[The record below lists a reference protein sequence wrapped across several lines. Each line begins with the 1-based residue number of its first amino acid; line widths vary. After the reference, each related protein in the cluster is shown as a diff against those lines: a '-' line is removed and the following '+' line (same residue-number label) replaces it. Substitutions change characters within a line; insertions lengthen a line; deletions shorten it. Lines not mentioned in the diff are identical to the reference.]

1 MTIDDK
7 IKDQNFLNDINRE
20 ATKRSAISSGK
31 IDKYK
36 SHRGE
41 EIIPSSRSQMIEQTK
56 FMYFLLGKFLEKQK
70 RRIDHQGEKQ
80 IKANEKSNALNT
92 TKYNNMIILVKIIVQ
107 IL

>member
-7 IKDQNFLNDINRE
+7 IGDQNFQNDINRE

-41 EIIPSSRSQMIEQTK
+41 EIMSQIIEQTK
-56 FMYFLLGKFLEKQK
+56 FMYSLLGKFLEKQR

-80 IKANEKSNALNT
+80 IKANEKSNALNI